1 MHISSS
7 IILLFHLLPLV
18 VGEAKTPGIY
28 PLRPWTRTAP
38 IGTKETVT
46 PFIVEGITI
55 SPRPAVVTPT
65 VAVPWISLK
74 NNGAPV
80 TIRPKVKYGYT
91 ENASPTYCTW
101 FAEET
106 GTGIV
111 TSDEVGNSTTT
122 SFAEES
128 AVPQE
133 TNAPKTVMNGRYYEG
148 EFERLNPIIR
158 CTPERYLEQGDL
170 APFCSP
176 ASSSELLSEHAYF
189 VTWYSRHFNSTTVR
203 INLLEYDTLSITS
216 PSAIHDN
223 SVEQN
228 LKEFAFFT
236 SEWVD
241 NELGYYIL
249 EIDPKWIGKTF
260 SKSVYI
266 HIESPAEAA
275 DDLDVA
281 RTPLVTL
288 MKGPKAMR
296 SSPQRYEEQTLEM
309 AATIPL
315 CVLVFCV
322 FLVAF
327 HFCTRKSRKIGNIY
341 IGGHRGGRSQ
351 RKRTQRRGYEK
362 LEEGGAGDAEIKTVG

>member
-1 MHISSS
+1 MLVSCS
-7 IILLFHLLPLV
+7 IILLLHLVPLV
-18 VGEAKTPGIY
+18 VGEAKTPGIL

-38 IGTKETVT
+38 SGTKETVT

-80 TIRPKVKYGYT
+80 TIKPNVKDGYT
-91 ENASPTYCTW
+91 KNASPTYGTW

-106 GTGIV
+106 GAVDAIG
-111 TSDEVGNSTTT
+111 SSTTA
-122 SFAEES
+122 SVAEES
-128 AVPQE
+128 AVAKD
-133 TNAPKTVMNGRYYEG
+133 TNALTTVMNGRYYEG

-170 APFCSP
+170 APLCSP
-176 ASSSELLSEHAYF
+176 TSSSELLSGHAYF
-189 VTWYSRHFNSTTVR
+189 VTWYSRYFNSTQVR
-203 INLLEYDTLSITS
+203 INLLDYDTLSITS
-216 PSAIHDN
+216 PSAIHDK
-223 SVEQN
+223 SVEKS

-249 EIDPKWIGKTF
+249 EIDPKWIGKPF

-266 HIESPAEAA
+266 HIESPVEAA
-275 DDLDVA
+275 DDLDVTHA
-281 RTPLVTL
+281 PLVTL

-296 SSPQRYEEQTLEM
+296 NTQRYEEQTLEM

-322 FLVAF
+322 FLAAF
-327 HFCTRKSRKIGNIY
+327 HFCTRRSRKIGNIY

-351 RKRTQRRGYEK
+351 RKRRQRRGYDK
-362 LEEGGAGDAEIKTVG
+362 LEEGDAGDMEVKTIG